1 MTKLTYEWTNGK
13 DSAKISSLP
22 QAQALVESKGGQFKL
37 TYEPILSEAPKNP
50 AWKNPKS
57 PWYAVNHQ

>member
-1 MTKLTYEWTNGK
+1 MTRLVYKWTNGTHK
-13 DSAKISSLP
+13 ATVSTLER
-22 QAQALVESKGGQFKL
+22 AQFLVEERGGSFKEA
-37 TYEPILSEAPKNP
+37 YEPIEQEAPKNP

>member
-13 DSAKISSLP
+13 DSAKVFSLP
-22 QAQALVESKGGQFKL
+22 QAQALVENKGGQFKL
-37 TYEPILSEAPKNP
+37 TYEPILNDPPKNP